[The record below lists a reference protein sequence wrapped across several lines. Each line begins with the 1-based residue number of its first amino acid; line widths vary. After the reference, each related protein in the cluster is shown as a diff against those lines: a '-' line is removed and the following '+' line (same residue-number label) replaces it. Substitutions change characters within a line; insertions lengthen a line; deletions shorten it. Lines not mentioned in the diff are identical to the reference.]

1 MSICAEVE
9 YKFINNP
16 IKVAESEAKFKF
28 DLSQRDK
35 NHKEPRYIYSER
47 IKIPEINANW

>member
-1 MSICAEVE
+1 MSGCAEYE
-9 YKFINNP
+9 YRFINKP

-28 DLSQRDK
+28 DLRQRDK
-35 NHKEPRYIYSER
+35 NHKEPRYISSER